1 LDTVEAALK
10 NEATRIYMAAFFDKN
25 LTLTNLSVDFM
36 RTIYAPAGPLEI
48 DGVRY
53 RNSSS
58 GDGAQTEYF
67 KSFAKMIGDE
77 SDDNFKE
84 ADIGFL
90 IRSDSFVLTSDEFL
104 TMAIRDGLMSIFAVF
119 FVFGYLNIH
128 LKSCFLSF
136 IGIMIIL
143 FSFPVTVFITNMI
156 L

>member
-1 LDTVEAALK
+1 
-10 NEATRIYMAAFFDKN
+10 MAAYFDKG
-25 LTLTNLSVDFM
+25 LSLTNITVDFM
-36 RTIYAPAGPLEI
+36 RTIFAPAGPLDI

-58 GDGAQTEYF
+58 GDGAQNEYF
-67 KSFAKMIGDE
+67 KNFAKMIGE
-77 SDDNFKE
+77 EASDNFEEKNV
-84 ADIGFL
+84 GFL

-104 TMAIRDGLMSIFAVF
+104 TMAITDAAMSIFAIL